1 MGCPTILG
9 TNCGKENF
17 YIVGFG
23 EKNNVSA
30 FHVIAGLE
38 QDIPDNQNETQR
50 PPSEWLL
57 HKNSMLLFDE
67 FSFCRSSDVLCLRF
81 AYRMEETLIN
91 MFLSGYSNAEVNADI
106 SLGDSQINGWYIPF
120 LHLVF
125 LFWNFL
131 NFVL

>member
-1 MGCPTILG
+1 MDTRC
-9 TNCGKENF
+9 
-17 YIVGFG
+17 
-23 EKNNVSA
+23 
-30 FHVIAGLE
+30 AGLE

-50 PPSEWLL
+50 PPSEW
-57 HKNSMLLFDE
+57 
-67 FSFCRSSDVLCLRF
+67 
-81 AYRMEETLIN
+81 MEETLIN